1 MAHRYRLY
9 LEPDA
14 ETVLIRH
21 CGDARF
27 VWNLALEQ
35 ANLWRPG
42 RRSTPGSTQRMRQL
56 AEARRNSWL
65 GEGSSS
71 VQQQALRDFD
81 RALKHWWAKTHRRPR
96 WRKAGINEGFCIRD
110 VTVTKI
116 NRRWATIAVPKCA
129 PVRFRLSRP
138 LPADYGMARITLD
151 RSGRWHISFAASQPV
166 VQRETTGM
174 HIGIDL
180 GVVATITTS
189 AGDQH
194 HSPTPARSEAARL
207 LRLQRKLSRQDKGSN
222 RRKQTKAKIARLKA
236 RETDRRRD
244 FIEKTTTALVVR
256 YDTIAIEDLQVKNMV
271 RSAKGTSENPGR
283 NVTAKAGLN
292 RAIHSQGW
300 AMFRRRLVDKAAT
313 CGVTVLAVNPAHTS
327 QRCAACG
334 HVSPENRKSQAVFA
348 CVACEHHSNAD
359 VNAAINILAAGQ
371 AVYRRGEDIRPPLG
385 GILDEASTTLAA

>member
-9 LEPDA
+9 PEPDA

-21 CGDARF
+21 CTDARF

-35 ANLWRPG
+35 TNLWRPG

-56 AEARRNSWL
+56 AVARRDSWM

-81 RALKHWWAKTHRRPR
+81 RALKNWWAKTHRRPR
-96 WRKAGINEGFCIRD
+96 WRKAGRNEGFCVRD

-116 NRRWATIAVPKCA
+116 NRGWATITVPKSA
-129 PVRFRLSRP
+129 PVRFRLSLP
-138 LPADYGMARITLD
+138 LPAEHGMARITLD
-151 RSGRWHISFAASQPV
+151 RAGRWHISFAASQPV
-166 VQRETTGM
+166 VQRKATGM
-174 HIGIDL
+174 HVGIDL
-180 GVVATITTS
+180 GVAATITTS
-189 AGDQH
+189 AAEQH
-194 HSPTPARSEAARL
+194 HSPTLARSEAARL
-207 LRLQRKLSRQDKGSN
+207 VRLQRKLSRQHKGSK
-222 RRKQTKAKIARLKA
+222 RRKQTKTKIARLKT
-236 RETDRRRD
+236 RETDRHRD

-256 YDTIAIEDLQVKNMV
+256 YDIIAIEDLQVKNMV

-283 NVTAKAGLN
+283 NVAAKAGLN
-292 RAIHSQGW
+292 RAIHAQGW

-313 CGVTVLAVNPAHTS
+313 CEVQVIAVPAAYTS

-334 HVSPENRKSQAVFA
+334 HTCPENRESQAVFR
-348 CVACEHHSNAD
+348 CRACEHHANAD

-371 AVYRRGEDIRPPLG
+371 AVYGRGEDIRPPLG
-385 GILDEASTTLAA
+385 GILDEASTTRAA